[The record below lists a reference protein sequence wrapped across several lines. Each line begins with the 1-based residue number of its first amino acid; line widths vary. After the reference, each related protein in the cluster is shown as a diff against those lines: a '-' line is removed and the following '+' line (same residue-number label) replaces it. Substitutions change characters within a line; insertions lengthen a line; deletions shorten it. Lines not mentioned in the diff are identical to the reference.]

1 MDEILRQ
8 VKAVMRSM
16 WRHRHLAMIV
26 TWIAGAIGAGFV
38 MSVPDKYEASA
49 RIYVDTQSI
58 LQPLMAGL
66 AVQPNV
72 EQQVMMLSRTLL
84 SRPNLEKLVR
94 MADLDLGSKNKQ
106 AQDELIDSLAKQI
119 QVKGTARDNLYTLAY
134 RDSKPE
140 QAKRVVQALTSIFVE
155 SSLGDKRKD
164 SDTAKKFID
173 DQIRG
178 YEKKLEEA
186 EARLKEF
193 RLRNLDLQ
201 TADGKAGI
209 DRLGD
214 IGNQLNAAK
223 LALREAENS
232 RDALKKQL
240 AGEDAA
246 TTSEAPAAGSPSSPT
261 PEIDGRIDAMKRNLD
276 TLLQRFT
283 EQHPDVS
290 GARRVLKELEEQRVK
305 ELAAIKK
312 VAPGNPSLVVSSNPV
327 FQKLKIALGE
337 NEATVASLRAR
348 VAEYDSRYAKVK
360 ESLKL
365 APQLEAEFAQLN
377 RDYDINKKNF
387 ESLVSRRE
395 SASMTGELGST
406 SGVADFRLI
415 DPPRVEP
422 KPVAPN
428 RLVLLPGGLVFGLIA
443 GLLASFIAAQVRPV
457 FHDGRTLREVTGLP
471 LLGMVSFSLTP
482 DDRRKERRSLL
493 RFAGALSAL
502 FLLYGIGV
510 AVLYVKLQASV

>member
-1 MDEILRQ
+1 M
-8 VKAVMRSM
+8 VRSM
-16 WRHRHLAMIV
+16 WRHRHMAMVV
-26 TWIAGAIGAGFV
+26 TWIAGAIGAVAV
-38 MSVPDKYEASA
+38 MTVPDKYEASA

-84 SRPNLEKLVR
+84 SRPNMEKLVR
-94 MADLDLGSKNKQ
+94 MADLDLGSKDKA
-106 AQDELIDSLAKQI
+106 AQDALVDSLAKKI
-119 QVKGTARDNLYTLAY
+119 EVKGTARDNLYTLAY
-134 RDSKPE
+134 RDTVPDR
-140 QAKRVVQALTSIFVE
+140 AKRVVQALTSIFVE

-178 YEKKLEEA
+178 YEKKLEDA

-201 TADGKAGI
+201 TADGKTGV

-214 IGNQLNAAK
+214 IGNQLNSAK
-223 LALREAENS
+223 LSLREVENA
-232 RDALKKQL
+232 RDAIKKQL

-246 TTSEAPAAGSPSSPT
+246 TSTEVPSGDPASPT
-261 PEIDGRIDAMKRNLD
+261 PELDGRIDAMKRNLD
-276 TLLQRFT
+276 ALLQRFT
-283 EQHPDVS
+283 EQHPDVT
-290 GARRVLKELEEQRVK
+290 GARRVLKELEEQRK
-305 ELAAIKK
+305 QEIATRKK
-312 VAPGNPSLVVSSNPV
+312 VVAGGPSVVLSSNPV

-337 NEATVASLRAR
+337 NEAQAASLRAR
-348 VAEYDSRYAKVK
+348 VAEYETRYAKAK

-377 RDYDINKKNF
+377 RDYEINKKNF

-395 SASMTGELGST
+395 SASLTGELGST

-422 KPVAPN
+422 RPVSPN
-428 RLVLLPGGLVFGLIA
+428 RLVLLPGGLAFGLIA
-443 GLLASFIAAQVRPV
+443 GLLASFVAAQVRPV
-457 FHDGRTLREVTGLP
+457 FHDGRTLIEITGLP
-471 LLGMVSFSLTP
+471 LLGMVSISLT
-482 DDRRKERRSLL
+482 DDDKRAARRSLY
-493 RFAGALSAL
+493 RFVAALAGL

-510 AVLYVKLQASV
+510 AVLYIKLQTPA

>member
-1 MDEILRQ
+1 MDELLRQ
-8 VKAVMRSM
+8 VKTVVRSM

-26 TWIAGAIGAGFV
+26 TWIAGAIGAVAV
-38 MSVPDKYEASA
+38 MIVPDKYEASA

-84 SRPNLEKLVR
+84 SRPNMEKLVR
-94 MADLDLGSKNKQ
+94 MADLDLGSKDKA
-106 AQDELIDSLAKQI
+106 AQDALIDSLSKKI
-119 QVKGTARDNLYTLAY
+119 EVKGTSRDNLYTLAY
-134 RDSKPE
+134 RDTVPE

-186 EARLKEF
+186 EARLKDF
-193 RLRNLDLQ
+193 KLRNLDLQ
-201 TADGKAGI
+201 TADGKSGV

-214 IGNQLNAAK
+214 IGNQLNTAK
-223 LALREAENS
+223 LALREVENA
-232 RDALKKQL
+232 RDAIKKQL

-246 TTSEAPAAGSPSSPT
+246 TSTEAPSGDPASLT
-261 PEIDGRIDAMKRNLD
+261 PELDGRIDAMKRNLD

-283 EQHPDVS
+283 EQHPDVT
-290 GARRVLKELEEQRVK
+290 GARRVLKELEEQRKQEV
-305 ELAAIKK
+305 AARKK
-312 VAPGNPSLVVSSNPV
+312 VVPGGPSVVFSSNPV

-337 NEATVASLRAR
+337 NEAQAASLRAR
-348 VAEYDSRYAKVK
+348 VAEYEARYTKVK

-395 SASMTGELGST
+395 SASITGELGST

-422 KPVAPN
+422 RPVAPN
-428 RLVLLPGGLVFGLIA
+428 RLLLLPGGLAFGLIA
-443 GLLASFIAAQVRPV
+443 GLLASFVAAQVRPV
-457 FHDGRTLREVTGLP
+457 FHDGRTLSEITGLP
-471 LLGMVSFSLTP
+471 LLGMVSVSLTS
-482 DDRRKERRSLL
+482 DDVRKARRSLY
-493 RFAGALSAL
+493 RFAAALAGL
-502 FLLYGIGV
+502 FLLYGIGYV
-510 AVLYVKLQASV
+510 VLYIKLQTPV